1 MTTLTTH
8 RATML
13 EFGESKGLEALG
25 LHALRLA
32 WEMACADIQQGLA
45 RLTSRN
51 RIATDAAAV
60 QARLIS
66 AQPPEGME
74 AAPVAPA
81 RGAMRFA
88 DNVAA
93 ADEPL
98 LLSNRGEWQ
107 VRAVFDGQRWEGDCR
122 LSDMNAQAWRAHVKA
137 GGDEAG
143 FVAPFTPGQIQMGQH
158 YAMLV
163 ERYDAGGMKCTT
175 IGGSTGGGS
184 GGDFMDAYLKVG
196 DELRLIRSRIGA
208 GQAMAVRR
216 VRPSARGEDAVP
228 RRGISDRALVDMVCL
243 GGMDMTA
250 VLEAHGWNEQ
260 TKHRVALRAALSACL
275 DRVQGY
281 SSRSPKKRI
290 DA

>member
-1 MTTLTTH
+1 MTTFEAH
-8 RATML
+8 RTAML
-13 EFGESKGLEALG
+13 EYGERMGLEALAAHV
-25 LHALRLA
+25 LQQA
-32 WEMACADIQQGLA
+32 WEIACADIAQGL
-45 RLTSRN
+45 T
-51 RIATDAAAV
+51 RIRRKKKLAGEAGNVASLLVA
-60 QARLIS
+60 

-74 AAPVAPA
+74 EAPVAPA

-88 DNVAA
+88 ENVVVV
-93 ADEPL
+93 DEPL
-98 LLSNRGEWQ
+98 HLSNRGEWQ
-107 VRAVFDGQRWEGDCR
+107 VRTYLDGQRWEGDCR

-137 GGDEAG
+137 DGDEAD

-163 ERYDAGGMKCTT
+163 ERYDAGGMKCTA

-184 GGDFMDAYLKVG
+184 GGDFMDAYLRVG
-196 DELRLIRSRIGA
+196 DELRFIRSCIGT

-216 VRPSARGEDAVP
+216 VRPSGRGGDAVP
-228 RRGISDRALVDMVCL
+228 RRGITDRALIDMVCL

-250 VLEAHGWNEQ
+250 VLEAHGWKEQ
-260 TKHRVALRAALSACL
+260 TKHRQALRLALASCL

-281 SSRSPKKRI
+281 SGSRSKKRI